1 MIKNIV
7 RYLGLALVIV
17 GIVLVMK
24 NLFSTDTENWGS
36 KSFSNTNSKTYYT
49 ANIKLL
55 SEEDDEYIV
64 GSKLVLKDEND
75 KVVDEW
81 KTEDKEHAVVKLESG
96 TYVLEQVETVDG
108 YVKSDKVITFKI
120 TDDDKDIVM
129 YNAVVVE
136 EVKETASE
144 VSVDNTL
151 SVKSSVT
158 AIVAGITI
166 LLGMIMVVFPNNKF
180 MIKEK

>member
-1 MIKNIV
+1 MIKNVV

-24 NLFSTDTENWGS
+24 NLFSTDTEDWGN

-55 SEEDDEYIV
+55 SEEDDGYIV
-64 GSKLVLKDEND
+64 GSKLVLKDENN

-81 KTEDKEHAVVKLESG
+81 KTVNKEHAVVKLESG
-96 TYVLEQVETVDG
+96 TYVLEQVDAVDG

-136 EVKETASE
+136 DVKETANE
-144 VSVDNTL
+144 VVVDNTM

-158 AIVAGITI
+158 VVIAGIAI
-166 LLGMIMVVFPNNKF
+166 LLGIIMVISQNNRF
-180 MIKEK
+180 VIKEK